1 MLKDYGTKEYD
12 VYFLLLNSLE
22 KNYVCIFVWRVR
34 MDKWVWQNVFVFFL
48 GLIWVEGIWEIL
60 FIYYLFRERVHASEG
75 GWLEGEEREN
85 SKQAPYSAQC
95 RAACGVPSHCHEI
108 MTWAEA
114 RRWTLNPDR
123 ATQAPLWEIFILLL

>member
-1 MLKDYGTKEYD
+1 MESENGQVSVAKC
-12 VYFLLLNSLE
+12 F
-22 KNYVCIFVWRVR
+22 C
-34 MDKWVWQNVFVFFL
+34 FFL

-108 MTWAEA
+108 MT
-114 RRWTLNPDR
+114 
-123 ATQAPLWEIFILLL
+123 